1 MQVSN
6 IAKAVMKRVSSYGMC
21 MLILAV
27 LTISL
32 TSLEDKKKKIRL
44 SEMNRG
50 YFSNQTNQVICNK
63 IE

>member
-6 IAKAVMKRVSSYGMC
+6 ITKAVMKRVSSYSMC

-32 TSLEDKKKKIRL
+32 TSLEDMG
-44 SEMNRG
+44 EG
-50 YFSNQTNQVICNK
+50 GNQTI
-63 IE
+63 